1 VVRRADATK
10 RAKRRVLLVPLLRA
24 VAVTVIVFTLYFT
37 LPFDKASEF
46 NSAAALFIGLVAVA
60 ALLAWQ
66 TRAIVHDPHPRARAF
81 EALTTS
87 FPIAVLV
94 FATTYFLMG
103 QADPENFTQPLSR
116 VDALYFTVV
125 TFATVGFGDITPV
138 AELARITV
146 TIQIVVDLILVGLV
160 VRVFIQSVQ
169 RGLARRDETD
179 SADE

>member
-1 VVRRADATK
+1 MVTRGDATA
-10 RAKRRVLLVPLLRA
+10 RANRRMLLVPLLRA

-46 NSAAALFIGLVAVA
+46 NSAAALFIGLIAVA
-60 ALLAWQ
+60 TLLAWQ
-66 TRAIVHDPHPRARAF
+66 ARAITHDPHPRARAF

-103 QADPENFTQPLSR
+103 QADPANFTQSLSR

-125 TFATVGFGDITPV
+125 PFATVGFGDITPV
-138 AELARITV
+138 SELARLTV
-146 TIQIVVDLILVGLV
+146 TIQIIVDLILVGLV
-160 VRVFIQSVQ
+160 VRVFVQSVQ

>member
-1 VVRRADATK
+1 
-10 RAKRRVLLVPLLRA
+10 
-24 VAVTVIVFTLYFT
+24 
-37 LPFDKASEF
+37 
-46 NSAAALFIGLVAVA
+46 
-60 ALLAWQ
+60 
-66 TRAIVHDPHPRARAF
+66 
-81 EALTTS
+81 
-87 FPIAVLV
+87 
-94 FATTYFLMG
+94 MG